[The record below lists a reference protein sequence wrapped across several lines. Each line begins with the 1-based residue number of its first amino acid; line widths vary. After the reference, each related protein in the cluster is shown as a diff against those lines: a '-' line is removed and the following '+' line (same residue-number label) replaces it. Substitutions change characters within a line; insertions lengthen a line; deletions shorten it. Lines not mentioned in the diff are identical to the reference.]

1 MTENDF
7 NQYRKIVMDLIQQ
20 APLSAKQTADLD
32 DLMSVARLMIED
44 APSTHQTLIDG
55 ISKLAAGQ
63 KIEGLDKRP
72 VYPLLAMHV
81 HLAAFAKRYLV
92 LPDNIWETAA
102 SDFETLAKPL
112 RAIEQFKQTAPGYLE
127 TETVLWQAWLLLLI
141 GSLRHADDDIA
152 LAKAVVN
159 TVVEREV
166 PEQSLTV
173 QDIED
178 TLDAWT
184 YRELIGLHALANA
197 ALFDRNDKWADR
209 VEEVAMHHLYN
220 TQPDHC
226 TSEPWGLFGFLWS
239 DKTRMFG
246 VQQIHDCKAYG
257 LVGVG
262 RILLADA
269 MRCLNE
275 FEE

>member
-1 MTENDF
+1 MTDNDF

-32 DLMSVARLMIED
+32 ALMAVAKLMLDDD
-44 APSTHQTLIDG
+44 AASHQTLIDG
-55 ISKLAAGQ
+55 ISKLAKGQ
-63 KIEGLDKRP
+63 IIDGLDKRP
-72 VYPLLAMHV
+72 LYPLLAMHV

-92 LPDNIWETAA
+92 IPDSIWETAA
-102 SDFETLAKPL
+102 ADFETLAKPL
-112 RAIEQFKQTAPGYLE
+112 RAIEQYKDTAPDYLK
-127 TETVLWQAWLLLLI
+127 TELVLWQAWNLLSI
-141 GSLRHADDDIA
+141 GSLRHADDDIE
-152 LAKAVVN
+152 LARSVIDTIVA
-159 TVVEREV
+159 REV

-197 ALFDRNDKWADR
+197 ALHDRNETWANR

-239 DKTRMFG
+239 EKTRMFG

-269 MRCLNE
+269 VRCFDE
-275 FEE
+275 FDD